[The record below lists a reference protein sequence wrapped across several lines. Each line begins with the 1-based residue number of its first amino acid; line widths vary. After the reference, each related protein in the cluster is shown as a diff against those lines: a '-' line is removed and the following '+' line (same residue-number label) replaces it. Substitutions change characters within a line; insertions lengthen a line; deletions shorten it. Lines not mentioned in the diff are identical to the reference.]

1 MAFTFPRRTSPRS
14 SSPSVSKG
22 VAGTG
27 SSPERKPHFSHRLDG
42 TKAPTASSRYNA
54 ATPHVGTQITPSRPT
69 TSSPRTYSAQSSANR
84 PGVEVVQRTR
94 GRDRLETYVDVR
106 GFRGWTPLS
115 FGLVALVA
123 LLTTV
128 GLVFVASS
136 SSVYA
141 LHRWGNPWNLFEK
154 QVLFVGLGLV
164 CFIITMLLPYRAWRV
179 AGPLLLGGSFLGVLA
194 TFSSLGISKNGST
207 RWIGPE
213 SLAFQPSEVMK
224 LGLAATLAVG
234 LAEIEGHRDEQRKIR
249 NQIIVV
255 LVLVIAPIFLQPDMG
270 TAMILVSI
278 VASMIVATGL
288 PGRVLLRYGLIG
300 LGSTMLLA
308 IVEPYRRDRLLAF
321 MHPDKDPDGIGY
333 HVMQSKMGFASGHF
347 TGVGVG
353 ASRAKWGFLPNSYT
367 DFIFAIIGEEIG
379 MVGALLVM
387 SSFFL
392 IALCG
397 SHIARRTDDRFGSL
411 LAVGITTWIVSQ
423 AVINMGA
430 VIGTMPVT
438 GVPLPFISKGGSS
451 FVILMAAAGVLINI
465 ARHTRRV
472 VRFGEAPRQAPS
484 LHTAKVR

>member
-1 MAFTFPRRTSPRS
+1 MAFTFPRRPSSRPVTHPASP
-14 SSPSVSKG
+14 
-22 VAGTG
+22 
-27 SSPERKPHFSHRLDG
+27 
-42 TKAPTASSRYNA
+42 SRYNA
-54 ATPHVGTQITPSRPT
+54 ATPHVGPQLTQSRPPT
-69 TSSPRTYSAQSSANR
+69 PRPRGVSSNGERSGSPRA
-84 PGVEVVQRTR
+84 GGEMIQRSR
-94 GRDRLETYVDVR
+94 GRDHLETYVDVR
-106 GFRGWTPLS
+106 GIRGWTPLS
-115 FGLVALVA
+115 LGLVGLVS

-141 LHRWGNPWNLFEK
+141 LHRWGNPWHLFEK
-154 QVLFVGLGLV
+154 QVIFVGLGLV
-164 CFIITMLLPYRAWRV
+164 CFTVTMLLPYRAWRV
-179 AGPLLLGGSFLGVLA
+179 AGPILLAGSFFGVLA
-194 TFSSLGISKNGST
+194 TFTSLGISKNGST
-207 RWIGPE
+207 RWIGPD

-224 LGLAATLAVG
+224 LGLAATLALG
-234 LAEIEGHRDEQRKIR
+234 LAEIEGHSDEQRKIR
-249 NQIIVV
+249 NQILVALVV
-255 LVLVIAPIFLQPDMG
+255 VIAPIFLQPDMG
-270 TAMILVSI
+270 TAMILVAI
-278 VASMIVATGL
+278 LASMIVATGL
-288 PGRVLLRYGLIG
+288 PARVLASYAAISAAGTL
-300 LGSTMLLA
+300 LLA
-308 IVEPYRRDRLLAF
+308 LVEPYRRDRLLAF

-397 SHIARRTDDRFGSL
+397 SHIARRTDDRFASL

-472 VRFGEAPRQAPS
+472 VRFGDDPRHTHS
-484 LHTAKVR
+484 LQVSATR

>member
-1 MAFTFPRRTSPRS
+1 MTFTFPRRRVPGHAENHQG
-14 SSPSVSKG
+14 PSIVS
-22 VAGTG
+22 G
-27 SSPERKPHFSHRLDG
+27 SSGP
-42 TKAPTASSRYNA
+42 
-54 ATPHVGTQITPSRPT
+54 
-69 TSSPRTYSAQSSANR
+69 
-84 PGVEVVQRTR
+84 
-94 GRDRLETYVDVR
+94 DRVETYVDVR
-106 GFRGWTPLS
+106 GFHGWTPVS
-115 FGLVALVA
+115 IGLVLIIA
-123 LLTTV
+123 LLTAV

-141 LHRWGNPWNLFEK
+141 LHRWGNPWHLFEK
-154 QVLFVGLGLV
+154 QILFVAIGLMCLLV
-164 CFIITMLLPYRAWRV
+164 TMFTSYRVWRV
-179 AGPLLLGGSFLGVLA
+179 AGPILLLVSFVGVLA
-194 TFSSLGISKNGST
+194 TFTGLGISKNGSS

-213 SLAFQPSEVMK
+213 SLAFQPSEVLK

-234 LAEIEGHRDEQRKIR
+234 FAEIEGHSDEQRKIR
-249 NQIIVV
+249 NQV
-255 LVLVIAPIFLQPDMG
+255 LCVLLFVIAPIFLQPDMG
-270 TAMILVSI
+270 TAMILVAI
-278 VASMIVATGL
+278 LASMIVATGL
-288 PGRVLLRYGLIG
+288 PLRVLSTYTSIG
-300 LGSTMLLA
+300 IAGTLLLA
-308 IVEPYRRDRLLAF
+308 VVEPYRRDRLLAF
-321 MHPDKDPDGIGY
+321 LHPDKDPDGIGY

-367 DFIFAIIGEEIG
+367 DFIFAIIGEELG

-397 SHIARRTDDRFGSL
+397 SHVARRTDDRFASL

-451 FVILMAAAGVLINI
+451 FVILMAATGVLINI

-472 VRFGEAPRQAPS
+472 VRFSDAPRRAP
-484 LHTAKVR
+484 LLQPNAAR

>member
-1 MAFTFPRRTSPRS
+1 MAFTFPRRPNSRPNIGAGSP
-14 SSPSVSKG
+14 
-22 VAGTG
+22 
-27 SSPERKPHFSHRLDG
+27 
-42 TKAPTASSRYNA
+42 SRYNS
-54 ATPHVGTQITPSRPT
+54 ATPHVGPRVSPSRPATPTVTAAARPNASRMT
-69 TSSPRTYSAQSSANR
+69 TATAASSSVRGSSRR
-84 PGVEVVQRTR
+84 PDSEVMHRR

-106 GFRGWTPLS
+106 GIRGWTPLS
-115 FGLVALVA
+115 LGLVGLVA

-141 LHRWGNPWNLFEK
+141 LHRWGNPWHLFEK
-154 QVLFVGLGLV
+154 QVLFVGMGLV
-164 CFIITMLLPYRAWRV
+164 CFITTMLLPYRTWRV

-194 TFSSLGISKNGST
+194 TFTSLGISKNGST

-213 SLAFQPSEVMK
+213 ALAFQPSEVMK

-234 LAEIEGHRDEQRKIR
+234 LAEIEGHSDEQRKIR
-249 NQIIVV
+249 NQILVV

-270 TAMILVSI
+270 TAMILVAI
-278 VASMIVATGL
+278 LASMIVATGL
-288 PGRVLLRYGLIG
+288 PGRVLLRYGVIG
-300 LGSTMLLA
+300 LAATTLLA

-387 SSFFL
+387 SSFLL

-397 SHIARRTDDRFGSL
+397 SHIARRTDDRFASL

-472 VRFGEAPRQAPS
+472 VRFGEAPRKAPS
-484 LHTAKVR
+484 LQSATAR

>member
-1 MAFTFPRRTSPRS
+1 MAFTFPRRPTSRPLA
-14 SSPSVSKG
+14 SPSVP
-22 VAGTG
+22 G
-27 SSPERKPHFSHRLDG
+27 SP
-42 TKAPTASSRYNA
+42 SRYNSS
-54 ATPHVGTQITPSRPT
+54 TPHVGPRVTPSRPA
-69 TSSPRTYSAQSSANR
+69 TSPSPSSAHLSSSER
-84 PGVEVVQRTR
+84 GSVRGSQGEVHHRAR

-106 GFRGWTPLS
+106 GIRGWTPLS
-115 FGLVALVA
+115 LGLVALVA

-141 LHRWGNPWNLFEK
+141 LHRWGNPWHLFEK
-154 QVLFVGLGLV
+154 QVLFVGVGLV
-164 CFIITMLLPYRAWRV
+164 CFIVTMLLPYRAWRLL
-179 AGPLLLGGSFLGVLA
+179 GPMLLGGSLIGVLA
-194 TFSSLGISKNGST
+194 TFTSLGISKNGST

-224 LGLAATLAVG
+224 LGLAATLALG
-234 LAEIEGHRDEQRKIR
+234 LAEIEGHSDEQRKIR
-249 NQIIVV
+249 NQIFVV

-270 TAMILVSI
+270 TAMILVAI
-278 VASMIVATGL
+278 LASMIVATGL
-288 PGRVLLRYGLIG
+288 PGRVLLRYGFIG
-300 LGSTMLLA
+300 VAATVLLA

-397 SHIARRTDDRFGSL
+397 SHIARRTDDRFASL
-411 LAVGITTWIVSQ
+411 LAVGLTTWIVSQ

-472 VRFGEAPRQAPS
+472 VRFGEAPRRAPS
-484 LHTAKVR
+484 LQRAGVR

>member
-1 MAFTFPRRTSPRS
+1 MAFTFPRRPSSRPLVSP
-14 SSPSVSKG
+14 SSP
-22 VAGTG
+22 G
-27 SSPERKPHFSHRLDG
+27 SP
-42 TKAPTASSRYNA
+42 SRYNSS
-54 ATPHVGTQITPSRPT
+54 TPHVGLRVTPLRPT
-69 TSSPRTYSAQSSANR
+69 TSPSSSSARLGSAQLGSSERVNAR
-84 PGVEVVQRTR
+84 GSSGEVPYRAR

-106 GFRGWTPLS
+106 GIRGWTPLS
-115 FGLVALVA
+115 LGLVALVG

-141 LHRWGNPWNLFEK
+141 LHRWGNPWHLFEK
-154 QVLFVGLGLV
+154 QVLFVGVGLV
-164 CFIITMLLPYRAWRV
+164 CFTVTMLLPYRSWRV
-179 AGPLLLGGSFLGVLA
+179 LGPLLLGGSFLGVLA
-194 TFSSLGISKNGST
+194 TFTSLGISKNGST

-224 LGLAATLAVG
+224 LGLAATLALG
-234 LAEIEGHRDEQRKIR
+234 LAEIEGHSDEQRKIR
-249 NQIIVV
+249 NQIVVV

-270 TAMILVSI
+270 TAMILVAI
-278 VASMIVATGL
+278 LASMIVATGL

-300 LGSTMLLA
+300 VASTVLLA

-387 SSFFL
+387 SSFFF

-397 SHIARRTDDRFGSL
+397 SHIARRTDDRFASL

-472 VRFGEAPRQAPS
+472 VRFGEAPRRVPS
-484 LHTAKVR
+484 LQRADVR

>member
-1 MAFTFPRRTSPRS
+1 MAFTFPRRPNSRPNIGAGSP
-14 SSPSVSKG
+14 
-22 VAGTG
+22 
-27 SSPERKPHFSHRLDG
+27 
-42 TKAPTASSRYNA
+42 SRYNS
-54 ATPHVGTQITPSRPT
+54 ATPHVGPRVTPSRPVTPAARPNASRMT
-69 TSSPRTYSAQSSANR
+69 TASAVGSAARGTGRRNDGEMLHR
-84 PGVEVVQRTR
+84 SR

-106 GFRGWTPLS
+106 GVRGWTPLS
-115 FGLVALVA
+115 LGLVGLVA

-141 LHRWGNPWNLFEK
+141 LHRWGNPWHLFEK
-154 QVLFVGLGLV
+154 QVLFVAMGLV
-164 CFIITMLLPYRAWRV
+164 CFITTMLLPYRTWRV
-179 AGPLLLGGSFLGVLA
+179 AGPLLLGGSFLGVMA
-194 TFSSLGISKNGST
+194 TFTSLGISKNGST

-213 SLAFQPSEVMK
+213 ALAFQPSEVMK

-234 LAEIEGHRDEQRKIR
+234 LAEIEGHSDEQRKIR
-249 NQIIVV
+249 NQILVV

-270 TAMILVSI
+270 TAMILVAI
-278 VASMIVATGL
+278 LASMIVATGL
-288 PGRVLLRYGLIG
+288 PGRVLLRYGAIG
-300 LGSTMLLA
+300 LAATTLLA

-387 SSFFL
+387 SSFLL

-397 SHIARRTDDRFGSL
+397 SHIARRTDDRFASL

-472 VRFGEAPRQAPS
+472 VRFGEAPRKAPS
-484 LHTAKVR
+484 LQSASVR

>member
-1 MAFTFPRRTSPRS
+1 MAFTFPRRPNARPLEANRTGRYD
-14 SSPSVSKG
+14 PS
-22 VAGTG
+22 
-27 SSPERKPHFSHRLDG
+27 
-42 TKAPTASSRYNA
+42 
-54 ATPHVGTQITPSRPT
+54 TPHVGPRTVGARPASYGGVMDSGASRLVGQPPPSRK
-69 TSSPRTYSAQSSANR
+69 A
-84 PGVEVVQRTR
+84 GEVVHRAR

-106 GFRGWTPLS
+106 GARGWTPLS

-141 LHRWGNPWNLFEK
+141 LHRWGNPWHLFEK
-154 QVLFVGLGLV
+154 QVMFVGLGIGCLIVAMLV
-164 CFIITMLLPYRAWRV
+164 PYRVWRV
-179 AGPLLLGGSFLGVLA
+179 IGPLLLGGSFLGVLA
-194 TFSSLGISKNGST
+194 TFTSLGISKNGST

-213 SLAFQPSEVMK
+213 ALAFQPSEIMK
-224 LGLAATLAVG
+224 LGLAATLALG
-234 LAEIEGHRDEQRKIR
+234 LAEIEGHSDEQRKIR
-249 NQIIVV
+249 NQIFVV

-278 VASMIVATGL
+278 LASMVVATGL
-288 PGRVLLRYGLIG
+288 PARVLATYGVIG
-300 LGSTMLLA
+300 VAGTVLLA
-308 IVEPYRRDRLLAF
+308 LVEPYRRDRLLAF
-321 MHPDKDPDGIGY
+321 MHPDKDPDGIGF

-347 TGVGVG
+347 TGLGVG

-387 SSFFL
+387 SSFLL

-397 SHIARRTDDRFGSL
+397 SHIARRTDDRFASL

-472 VRFGEAPRQAPS
+472 VRFGEAPRTSPP
-484 LHTAKVR
+484 LGVNVTR